1 MENGNFC
8 LIFGGEEVF
17 RGNLS
22 KEDLS
27 KYFKISDIFIS
38 EILRIWTDIKYEA
51 SIYSMEQLKAQNLWQ
66 NTLIRVGN
74 KPIHHKSWSSK
85 GVRNVGHLM
94 KDSAHFLSFEDF
106 TERFNIK
113 TNFLTFQGVISAIKV
128 LWKSNEENLH
138 NITTNYQTFTDIFL
152 KARQPNRLAYETLA
166 GKKQKKPV
174 EAQRKWIADCRV
186 ETQENIDWDTVYR
199 SPLISVHKD
208 LKTNFFQF
216 KLLHRRLAT
225 NSFLT
230 KINLKDNEQCTF
242 CQKDTET
249 LIHLFWTCSVST
261 LFWQDFKQCRAVN
274 RGELSNTINLTAY
287 LVLGLKQNK
296 NKRLDFYFLVARL
309 FLWISKTRNAFPKIE
324 NFSLFLSHYDTP
336 RTNT

>member
-1 MENGNFC
+1 
-8 LIFGGEEVF
+8 
-17 RGNLS
+17 
-22 KEDLS
+22 
-27 KYFKISDIFIS
+27 
-38 EILRIWTDIKYEA
+38 
-51 SIYSMEQLKAQNLWQ
+51 MEQLKAQNLWQ

-74 KPIHHKSWSSK
+74 KPLHYKSWSSK

-113 TNFLTFQGVISAIKV
+113 TNFLTFQGVISAIEV
-128 LWKSNEENLH
+128 LWKNNEENLH
-138 NITTNYQTFTDIFL
+138 NITTNYPTFTDIFL

-199 SPLISVHKD
+199 SPFLCTKISKLIV
-208 LKTNFFQF
+208 FQF

-230 KINLKDNEQCTF
+230 KINLKDNKQCTF

-261 LFWQDFKQCRAVN
+261 LFW
-274 RGELSNTINLTAY
+274 
-287 LVLGLKQNK
+287 
-296 NKRLDFYFLVARL
+296 
-309 FLWISKTRNAFPKIE
+309 
-324 NFSLFLSHYDTP
+324 
-336 RTNT
+336 